1 MHFEYGHSS
10 PGVLFLTVHQGL
22 PSSWLKRFHHLLLAK
37 SGQVLDLA
45 CGMGRNSFYLH
56 SLGLP
61 VLALDRDAQS
71 LAGVQAGGIATK
83 AHDLEVGDRGYSWP
97 FADDSFAA
105 IVVCNYLHRP
115 LFPHLLASLKP
126 DGILIYETFAA
137 GNENFGKPSNPAF
150 LLRPGELLAQ
160 MQSNPQVTM
169 SVIAFEDG
177 YVGQPKPAMVQRI
190 CARKTGKISVL
201 DKL

>member
-1 MHFEYGHSS
+1 MQVKLVEA
-10 PGVLFLTVHQGL
+10 VTHQSAN
-22 PSSWLKRFHHLLLAK
+22 PSAWLQRFSHLLQAQN
-37 SGQVLDLA
+37 GPVLDLA
-45 CGMGRNSFYLH
+45 CGSGRNSFYLH
-56 SLGLP
+56 SLALP
-61 VLALDRDAQS
+61 VLGLDRDGQGFPALS
-71 LAGVQAGGIATK
+71 DLGIKTQL
-83 AHDLEVGDRGYSWP
+83 HDLEAGDAGCDWP
-97 FADDSFAA
+97 FADHSFAA

-126 DGILIYETFAA
+126 DGLLIYETFAA

-169 SVIAFEDG
+169 SVIAYEDG
-177 YVGQPKPAMVQRI
+177 YVGQAKPAMVQRI
-190 CARKTGKISVL
+190 CARKTEKISVL

>member
-1 MHFEYGHSS
+1 M
-10 PGVLFLTVHQGL
+10 TL
-22 PSSWLKRFHHLLLAK
+22 PSAWLQRFHHLLNTTH
-37 SGQVLDLA
+37 GQILDLA
-45 CGMGRNSFYLH
+45 CGVGRNSFYLH

-61 VLALDRDAQS
+61 LLALDKDAQS
-71 LAGVQAGGIATK
+71 LAGLQAKGIETK
-83 AHDLEVGDRGYSWP
+83 VHDLEAGNIGYDWP
-97 FADDSFAA
+97 FAGHSFAA
-105 IVVCNYLHRP
+105 IIVCNYLHRP

-126 DGILIYETFAA
+126 DGLLIYETFAA

-160 MQSNPQVTM
+160 MQSNPTVTM
-169 SVIAFEDG
+169 SIIAYEDG

-190 CARKTGKISVL
+190 CARKTEKISVL